1 MKCELKRGKK
11 SLMKTLFTFHSKRRE
26 WEREKE
32 GGREGVKERE
42 RKGEMIKFEKGWVRK
57 INNFFS

>member
-1 MKCELKRGKK
+1 MKCELKRRKK

-26 WEREKE
+26 WERE
-32 GGREGVKERE
+32 REGEK
-42 RKGEMIKFEKGWVRK
+42 KKFEKGWVRK